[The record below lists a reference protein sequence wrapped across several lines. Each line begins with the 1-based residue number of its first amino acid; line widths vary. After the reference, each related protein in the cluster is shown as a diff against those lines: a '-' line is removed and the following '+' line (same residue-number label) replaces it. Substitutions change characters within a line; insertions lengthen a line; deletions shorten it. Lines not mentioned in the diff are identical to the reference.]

1 MHFDHGYYDNNSLV
15 DSSRAPLNRNLFRI
29 NGYAASGATMGLNSS
44 VNITSKQPDVG
55 TTIFSVIGQLSAQ
68 HQAINL
74 SQGAPNFPCD
84 PQLVELVSTAMRE
97 GHNQYA
103 PMTGLPALREALA
116 EKVFTLYGRQYDAGS
131 EVLITGSASQ
141 GIYMAISALVHPG
154 DEVIFFEPAF
164 DSYAPV
170 VRLQGATPIGLKLQ
184 LPDFAINWAEL
195 RASLTPRTRMIIINT
210 PHNPSAQVLSA
221 DDLEQLAALTR
232 HTDIVVLSDE
242 VYEHILFDGR
252 QHCGMA
258 THAELAQRSVVVS
271 SFGKT
276 FHVTGW
282 RVGYALAPAALMAEI
297 VKVHQFMMYA
307 ADTPM
312 QAAFARYLQQPEHY
326 LQLAA
331 FYQQKR
337 DRLAALLHDSP
348 FTLLPAAGSFF
359 MLASYGHFSDES
371 DSEMV
376 KRLIVDHG
384 VATIPLSA
392 FYMDGTDN
400 KFIRLSFAKDEAT
413 LQAGAEAL
421 CRVNG

>member
-1 MHFDHGYYDNNSLV
+1 M
-15 DSSRAPLNRNLFRI
+15 
-29 NGYAASGATMGLNSS
+29 TLNSAVS
-44 VNITSKQPDVG
+44 HASKLPDVG

-68 HQAINL
+68 HRAINL

-84 PQLVELVSTAMRE
+84 PQLVELVSEAMRA

-103 PMTGLPALREALA
+103 PMLGLPALREALA
-116 EKVFTLYGRQYDAGS
+116 HKVQQLYGQAYDPAN

-141 GIYMAISALVHPG
+141 GLYMAISALVHPG

-184 LPDFAINWAEL
+184 VPDFAINWDAL
-195 RASLTPRTRMIIINT
+195 RAAITPRTRMIIINT
-210 PHNPSAQVLSA
+210 PHNPSAQVLSPA
-221 DDLEQLAALTR
+221 DLDALAQLTR
-232 HTDIVVLSDE
+232 DTDIVVLSDE

-252 QHCGMA
+252 AHCGMA
-258 THAELAQRSVVVS
+258 THPELAQRSVIVS

-282 RVGYALAPAALMAEI
+282 RVGYALAPAALMNEI

-312 QAAFARYLQQPEHY
+312 QVAFARYLQTPDHY
-326 LQLAA
+326 LQLAPL
-331 FYQQKR
+331 YQQKR
-337 DRLAALLHDSP
+337 DRLAHLLQDSP
-348 FTLLPAAGSFF
+348 FTLLPSAGSFF
-359 MLASYGHFSDES
+359 MLASYGHFSDEP

-376 KRLIVDHG
+376 KRLIVDYG

-400 KFIRLSFAKDEAT
+400 KLIRLSFAKDDAT
-413 LQAGAEAL
+413 LEAGAAAL
-421 CRVNG
+421 CRMKG